1 MNNRFGEITQQ
12 EESLFSDKEIKKLI
26 VAGIISAIVGALVS
40 EFFIKKFLVKK

>member
-12 EESLFSDKEIKKLI
+12 EESLFSDKELKKLI

-40 EFFIKKFLVKK
+40 EFFKKFLVKK